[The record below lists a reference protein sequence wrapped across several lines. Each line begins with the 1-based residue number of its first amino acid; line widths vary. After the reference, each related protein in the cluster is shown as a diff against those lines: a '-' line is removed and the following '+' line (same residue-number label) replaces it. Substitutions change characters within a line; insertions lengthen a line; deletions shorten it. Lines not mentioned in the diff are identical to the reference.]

1 MAMTIDEARAIID
14 DWMETPALRAH
25 VRSVEI
31 AMRALA
37 AKYGEDPEEW
47 AVAGLLHDA
56 DYERWPE
63 EHPRRIVALLE
74 ERGESRLA
82 HAILCHYTQWGHTPE
97 TLLDR
102 ALLATDEL
110 TGLIIA
116 VARLRPNRLQDLT
129 AKSVK
134 KKLKDKA
141 FARGV
146 DRDEVRIGLELLGV
160 TPDEHITFIVEAL
173 RPHEDEVIVGG

>member
-1 MAMTIDEARAIID
+1 MAITIEEARGILD
-14 DWMETPALRAH
+14 TMMENPALRAH
-25 VRSVEI
+25 VRSVELVM
-31 AMRALA
+31 AALA
-37 AKYGEDPEEW
+37 EKYGEDPESW
-47 AVAGLLHDA
+47 AVTGRPHDA

-63 EHPRRIVALLE
+63 EHPKRITALLE
-74 ERGESRLA
+74 ERGETAIA
-82 HAILCHYTQWGHTPE
+82 HAIHCHYTQWGYTCE
-97 TLLDR
+97 SLLDK
-102 ALLATDEL
+102 ALLASDEL

-146 DRDEVRIGLELLGV
+146 DREEVRIGLEVLGV
-160 TPDEHITFIVEAL
+160 TPDEHITFIIEAL
-173 RPHEDEVIVGG
+173 RPHEEELFV

>member
-1 MAMTIDEARAIID
+1 MAITIEEARGILD
-14 DWMETPALRAH
+14 TMMESPALRAH
-25 VRSVEI
+25 VRSVELVM
-31 AMRALA
+31 AALA
-37 AKYGEDPEEW
+37 EKYGEDPESW
-47 AVAGLLHDA
+47 AVTGLLHDA

-63 EHPRRIVALLE
+63 EHPKRITALLE
-74 ERGESRLA
+74 ERGETAIA
-82 HAILCHYTQWGHTPE
+82 HAIHCHYTQWGYTCE
-97 TLLDR
+97 SLLDK
-102 ALLATDEL
+102 ALLASDEL

-146 DRDEVRIGLELLGV
+146 DREEVRIGLEVLGV
-160 TPDEHITFIVEAL
+160 TPDEHITFIIEAL
-173 RPHEDEVIVGG
+173 RPHEEELFV